1 MSTPNRTGLK
11 NELAYAAL
19 REKLVLL
26 DIAPGAPLHEGEL
39 MEELGVGRTPLREA
53 LKHLEQ
59 DHLVVTFPR
68 RGTFATA
75 VDITSLTEVSEI
87 RAVLEPYAARRAAER
102 HNDEDQALFVELIS
116 ELEQMSA
123 DTAAR
128 DLLEMDLRMHRAV
141 YSAAHNDLLYPSL
154 ARFGALATRIW
165 SAAVHR
171 LSLVDSHIYEHVH
184 LLRAI
189 SARDAEQAESLM
201 RTHME
206 EFETRLRTVL

>member
-1 MSTPNRTGLK
+1 MPTGLK
-11 NELAYAAL
+11 NEVAYLAL

-26 DIAPGAPLHEGEL
+26 DIAPGAPLHEGDL

-59 DHLVVTFPR
+59 DHLVVTYPR

-75 VDITSLTEVSEI
+75 VDITSLTEVSEV

-102 HNDEDQALFVELIS
+102 LTPDDRDLFARLTA
-116 ELEQMSA
+116 ELEDMSA
-123 DTAAR
+123 DTPAR

-141 YSAAHNDLLYPSL
+141 YRAAHNELLYPTLS
-154 ARFGALATRIW
+154 RFGALATRIW

-171 LSLVDSHIYEHVH
+171 LSLVNSHIYEHVDLLQAISSGDAIRAERLMRAH
-184 LLRAI
+184 MEDFESRLRA
-189 SARDAEQAESLM
+189 
-201 RTHME
+201 
-206 EFETRLRTVL
+206 VL